1 MDDSKITKRRAMRM
15 LAEAKNAA
23 HTPIQPT
30 PESIEQI
37 ERQSPHATDAEKWRL
52 AQAETLRA
60 SVSGS

>member
-1 MDDSKITKRRAMRM
+1 MDDPKITKRQAMRM

-23 HTPIQPT
+23 HPPIEPR

-37 ERQSPHATDAEKWRL
+37 ERQYPHATDAEKWRL

-60 SVSGS
+60 RVSGS